1 MPEKKIKI
9 LQQEAIVEVTS
20 TVLGKKAVKGKKIKV
35 RAFATDPATVGVKYG
50 VTIPTGDYAS
60 ARVDVFLSAPCYK
73 EEMVDVYKQLQGIA
87 DTLVSAEVDKITG
100 GTDGK
105 KT

>member
-1 MPEKKIKI
+1 
-9 LQQEAIVEVTS
+9 
-20 TVLGKKAVKGKKIKV
+20 
-35 RAFATDPATVGVKYG
+35 
-50 VTIPTGDYAS
+50 
-60 ARVDVFLSAPCYK
+60 
-73 EEMVDVYKQLQGIA
+73 VYKQLQGIA